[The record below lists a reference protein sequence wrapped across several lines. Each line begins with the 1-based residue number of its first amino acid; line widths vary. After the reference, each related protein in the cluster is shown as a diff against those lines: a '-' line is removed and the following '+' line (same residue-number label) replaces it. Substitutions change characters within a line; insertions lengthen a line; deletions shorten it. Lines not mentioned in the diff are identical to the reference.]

1 MDLLK
6 KIKSDL
12 AEFIEPEKAEF
23 LPKFFKAFPGGY
35 GEGDKFIGV
44 RVPYQRKVAKRHFRD
59 FALKSF
65 GVVLQ
70 SDVHEYRLTGLFML
84 GYRFEKTTTEADR
97 KNIIDLYLANLKG
110 VNNWDLV
117 DYSADRILGLY
128 LKDKSK
134 SMLYNFARDKD
145 LWKNRIAIVS
155 TFPCIKDNKFQDTI
169 KISEI
174 LIHHPHDLIHKA
186 VGWMLREVG
195 NRNLNSE
202 ITFLEKHSK
211 TMPRTMLRYAI
222 EKFDEELRQKFLKK

>member
-84 GYRFEKTTTEADR
+84 GYRFEKTKTEAGPYGD
-97 KNIIDLYLANLKG
+97 
-110 VNNWDLV
+110 VPV
-117 DYSADRILGLY
+117 PFRIPLHSGLPGRRRCQRRRLGL
-128 LKDKSK
+128 
-134 SMLYNFARDKD
+134 
-145 LWKNRIAIVS
+145 
-155 TFPCIKDNKFQDTI
+155 
-169 KISEI
+169 E
-174 LIHHPHDLIHKA
+174 
-186 VGWMLREVG
+186 
-195 NRNLNSE
+195 
-202 ITFLEKHSK
+202 
-211 TMPRTMLRYAI
+211 
-222 EKFDEELRQKFLKK
+222 

>member
-1 MDLLK
+1 MELLK

-12 AEFIEPEKAEF
+12 AEFIEPEKTKF

-44 RVPYQRKVAKRHFRD
+44 RVPYQRKVAKRYFRD
-59 FALKSF
+59 FDLKSL
-65 GVVLQ
+65 GLVLQ

-84 GYRFEKTTTEADR
+84 GYRFEKTKTEADR
-97 KNIIDLYLANLKG
+97 KDIINLYLVNLKG

-128 LKDKSK
+128 LKDKNK

-145 LWKNRIAIVS
+145 LWKNRIAIVA
-155 TFPCIKDNKFQDTI
+155 TYPCIKDNKFQDTI

-174 LIHHPHDLIHKA
+174 LLQHPHDLIHKA

-195 NRNLNSE
+195 NRNLNTE
-202 ITFLEKHSK
+202 ITFLEKYSK